1 MRQWKNTTSPAC
13 SSGQTARPIHS
24 WFCGRSS
31 RKNFRA
37 SYCSGMNDAVCEPG
51 TKYSP
56 PLSARSSPS
65 ASQQDTRS
73 SSLNDQ

>member
-1 MRQWKNTTSPAC
+1 
-13 SSGQTARPIHS
+13 
-24 WFCGRSS
+24 
-31 RKNFRA
+31 
-37 SYCSGMNDAVCEPG
+37 MNDAVCEPG